1 MRSWR
6 DAAPRRSSYRRSKQ
20 RHTARQHPIE
30 GRIYYP
36 FHPRC
41 GEAVLILKQYAH
53 RGIDLVVIP
62 QPDGSFA
69 SIPAWMTHESAAQH
83 KVGVQPLLS
92 LDVLRTLRAEVE
104 ALLGFL
110 QSDSGMEGAKHE
122 AEGRES
128 TARPVRRGRLSDVAD
143 SRTEGAVSGF
153 GGSSAARDRR
163 GVGGRGGRQ

>member
-1 MRSWR
+1 MLCATAS
-6 DAAPRRSSYRRSKQ
+6 RRTCSSAVLILESSRRFSKQ

-41 GEAVLILKQYAH
+41 GETVLILKQYAH
-53 RGIDLVVIP
+53 RGTDLVVIP

-92 LDVLRTLRAEVE
+92 LDFLRPLPPEVD

-122 AEGRES
+122 AEGR
-128 TARPVRRGRLSDVAD
+128 
-143 SRTEGAVSGF
+143 
-153 GGSSAARDRR
+153 
-163 GVGGRGGRQ
+163 